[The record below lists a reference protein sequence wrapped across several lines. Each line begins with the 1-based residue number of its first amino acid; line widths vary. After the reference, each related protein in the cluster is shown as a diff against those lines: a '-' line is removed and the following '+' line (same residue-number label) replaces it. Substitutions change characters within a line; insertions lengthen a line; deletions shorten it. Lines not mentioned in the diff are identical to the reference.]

1 MRLRLMVLASAL
13 LVTGCAVDTTAPART
28 AVRFHT
34 AVSAGQMENACAM
47 LSAETAERLP
57 GPGQSCAEALRALR
71 LRPGGDVTEVS
82 VWGGDAQ
89 VRLTGDTLFLH
100 RFGDVWRVR
109 AAGCEPVR
117 DLPYDC
123 EVED

>member
-1 MRLRLMVLASAL
+1 MVLASAL
-13 LVTGCAVDTTAPART
+13 VLTGCAVDTTAPARA

-34 AVSAGQMENACAM
+34 AVAAGQLDDACAM
-47 LSAETAERLP
+47 LSAETADRLP

-71 LRPGGDVTEVS
+71 LRPGGDVTEVA
-82 VWGGDAQ
+82 VWGEDAQ

-109 AAGCEPVR
+109 AAGCAPVP
-117 DLPYDC
+117 DLPYEC
-123 EVED
+123 ALED